1 MSDFET
7 VGGYL
12 IKSLN
17 VRNTLFP
24 ANRALAIMR
33 IRHYE
38 LKFAIP
44 VANTVYNNIICV
56 INERQLA
63 LCHIMF
69 ERLMKLYEICYSKSH
84 SDRTC

>member
-38 LKFAIP
+38 LKY
-44 VANTVYNNIICV
+44 VYRSLILCII
-56 INERQLA
+56 I
-63 LCHIMF
+63 
-69 ERLMKLYEICYSKSH
+69 
-84 SDRTC
+84 